1 MSPRRAAHLKRWA
14 AWFWMSS
21 DNPGLSA
28 GTLIDGARMYAA
40 AADAVNER
48 LPNALHVLSHLLGM
62 SIELTLK
69 AYLRHH
75 GCSVTELKQLGHD
88 LAATYERAQ
97 QFGLTH
103 TGSRNFRLHVLG
115 ANYEARLFAYPEEGH
130 MVVITPWSLR
140 QIGHELLVDVF
151 SEIKGEQALAELADQ
166 PGLTIGSRYPEEVE
180 PSAWATSPPDK
191 PDETPGPR

>member
-1 MSPRRAAHLKRWA
+1 MSV
-14 AWFWMSS
+14 

-40 AADAVNER
+40 AADAVNDR
-48 LPNALHVLSHLLGM
+48 LPNALHVLSHLLGI

-75 GCSVTELKQLGHD
+75 GSSATELKRLGHD
-88 LAATYERAQ
+88 LGAIYKRAQ

-103 TGSRNFRLHVLG
+103 TGSRHFRLRVLG
-115 ANYEARLFAYPEEGH
+115 ANYKARIFAYPEEGQ

-140 QIGHELLVDVF
+140 QITHELIVDVF
-151 SEIKGEQALAELADQ
+151 AEIKGEQALAELADQ
-166 PGLTIGSRYPEEVE
+166 PGLRIGSRYPEDVE
-180 PSAWATSPPDK
+180 PSAWATTPAEA
-191 PDETPGPR
+191 PDETS